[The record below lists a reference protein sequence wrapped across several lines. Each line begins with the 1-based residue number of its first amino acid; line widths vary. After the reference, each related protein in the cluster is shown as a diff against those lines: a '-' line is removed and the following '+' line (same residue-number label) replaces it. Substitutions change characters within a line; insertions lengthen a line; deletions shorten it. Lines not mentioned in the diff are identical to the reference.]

1 MNRLEGSVDRVGG
14 RYREDWRSERAR
26 PAGRQPRGHDADG
39 MKTGRF
45 LQILSSWN
53 AHVLLS
59 DWVWLE
65 KGEGSWVTSRSLA
78 WAPGHRGRE
87 HQGRT
92 DVGDDLRWYGIIFLL
107 VIKKK
112 KWMGTD

>member
-1 MNRLEGSVDRVGG
+1 MEDGTERTGG
-14 RYREDWRSERAR
+14 AN
-26 PAGRQPRGHDADG
+26 AQGQLGGRQPRGHDADG

-45 LQILSSWN
+45 LQTLSSRN
-53 AHVLLS
+53 AQVLLS

-112 KWMGTD
+112 VDGDGLACI